1 MVNEKAPMVEY
12 GGFSKRN
19 FKRQN
24 KDMGNDLA
32 TVDTS
37 PAMLLQMAIKQ
48 DLDIEKLERLM
59 ALNQQWEA
67 QQAKKKFY
75 EALSKFQSIIPPLK
89 KNKTANINS
98 QKGAFK
104 YKYADLGGITE
115 SIKKHLQECGL
126 TYRWE
131 FSEEKGKHKVTCFIS
146 HIDGHTESTS
156 MEADN
161 DDSGAKNRIQ
171 QAGSTHT
178 YLQRYTLIGALG
190 LSTADEDNDGK
201 SVQPQPQQTNT
212 NMSDE
217 DVMEQWKTS
226 IAQVKTRIELTK
238 LYSGNKKTVD
248 GNEALKCLFKEREDE
263 LRKIEV
269 KQTISML

>member
-1 MVNEKAPMVEY
+1 
-12 GGFSKRN
+12 
-19 FKRQN
+19 
-24 KDMGNDLA
+24 MGNELA

-89 KNKTANINS
+89 KNKTANISS
-98 QKGAFK
+98 QKGSFK
-104 YKYADLGGITE
+104 YKYADLGGIAE
-115 SIKKHLQECGL
+115 SIKKHLLECGL

-131 FSEEKGKHKVTCFIS
+131 FSEEKGKHKVTCYIS
-146 HIDGHTESTS
+146 HVDGHTAETS

-190 LSTADEDNDGK
+190 LSTAEDDNDGK
-201 SVQPQPQQTNT
+201 NVPQKEVPHSTQMSEEDIMQQW
-212 NMSDE
+212 E
-217 DVMEQWKTS
+217 DTVN
-226 IAQVKTRIELTK
+226 QVKSRIELTNLFLK
-238 LYSGNKKTVD
+238 NKKIVES
-248 GNEALKCLFKEREDE
+248 NAKIQSLFKRREEE
-263 LRKIEV
+263 LKKTEV
-269 KQTISML
+269 KQPVSMP